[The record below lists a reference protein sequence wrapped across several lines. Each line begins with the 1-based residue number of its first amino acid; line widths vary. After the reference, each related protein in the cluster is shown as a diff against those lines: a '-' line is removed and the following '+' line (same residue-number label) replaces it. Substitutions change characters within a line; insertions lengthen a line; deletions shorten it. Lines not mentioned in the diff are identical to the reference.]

1 MTSDPN
7 AATDLNAAPGNA
19 STHRSDADA
28 DDPSDADDTDEP
40 STETDGASGGAIDA
54 EPLTIELPDGTESV
68 SEAILSNRR
77 MLLSPEESALASENE
92 VVELIDW
99 VEDLAAK
106 IEGVETTQTETIE
119 PDVDDLESVVEDQR
133 ELIET
138 QREQI
143 DELRGAVESLADILG
158 TSADWES
165 FED

>member
-7 AATDLNAAPGNA
+7 AATDLNAASGGA
-19 STHRSDADA
+19 STQKGDAA
-28 DDPSDADDTDEP
+28 DDDPDEP
-40 STETDGASGGAIDA
+40 SAGTGGAIDA

-119 PDVDDLESVVEDQR
+119 PGVDDLESVVEEQQQV
-133 ELIET
+133 IET
-138 QREQI
+138 QRKQI

-158 TSADWES
+158 TTADWET